1 MSAHDSGVVK
11 AFDTRSSALKSVW
24 KQSVASRRNIAARS
38 IAFAPLGDGL
48 GDALGFI
55 VAVDDSGQC
64 CALETRMRGRIVAAA
79 DTTTTSS
86 FANALVSANTSL
98 RVNVDGEK
106 NIVLSGFA
114 QNVFRVGKE
123 AGVLRDENDFRDLE
137 LRDDHDDDEKKKH
150 NSPSE
155 RIFTAACFKTGS
167 DRDVFV
173 GAANGEVSAYAHRSS
188 HIE

>member
-1 MSAHDSGVVK
+1 MPS
-11 AFDTRSSALKSVW
+11 F
-24 KQSVASRRNIAARS
+24 RRI
-38 IAFAPLGDGL
+38 PLW
-48 GDALGFI
+48 
-55 VAVDDSGQC
+55 
-64 CALETRMRGRIVAAA
+64 
-79 DTTTTSS
+79 
-86 FANALVSANTSL
+86 

-137 LRDDHDDDEKKKH
+137 LRDDDDDGEKKKR
-150 NSPSE
+150 NSPYE

-173 GAANGEVSAYAHRSS
+173 GAANGEVSSYAHRSS

>member
-1 MSAHDSGVVK
+1 
-11 AFDTRSSALKSVW
+11 
-24 KQSVASRRNIAARS
+24 
-38 IAFAPLGDGL
+38 
-48 GDALGFI
+48 
-55 VAVDDSGQC
+55 
-64 CALETRMRGRIVAAA
+64 MRGRIVAAA

-137 LRDDHDDDEKKKH
+137 LRDDHDDDEKKKKH
-150 NSPSE
+150 NSQFFE

-188 HIE
+188 QIE

>member
-1 MSAHDSGVVK
+1 M
-11 AFDTRSSALKSVW
+11 
-24 KQSVASRRNIAARS
+24 
-38 IAFAPLGDGL
+38 
-48 GDALGFI
+48 
-55 VAVDDSGQC
+55 
-64 CALETRMRGRIVAAA
+64 
-79 DTTTTSS
+79 
-86 FANALVSANTSL
+86 L
-98 RVNVDGEK
+98 RVRNENARENRRCRRYHDDVEFCKCPRFGKYLFARNVDGEK

-137 LRDDHDDDEKKKH
+137 LRDDDDDGEKKKH
-150 NSPSE
+150 NSPYE